1 MTFNAWQLPGVANKY
16 SVEESI
22 MSDKPSPYSYRVKS
36 IKKIIDGD
44 TFDCI
49 MDLGFDVLLEA
60 RVRMMGIDTP
70 ESRTR
75 DLEEK
80 KFGLLAKEYLTM
92 KLEAEDIIVRTEV
105 DNEKGK
111 FGRILGWVWADGV
124 NVNQQMIDENIA
136 VAYHGQSKDDIEQAH
151 LENRKILQEQGK
163 I

>member
-1 MTFNAWQLPGVANKY
+1 
-16 SVEESI
+16 

-49 MDLGFDVLLEA
+49 LDLGFDVLLEA

-80 KFGLLAKEYLTM
+80 KFGLLAKEYLTE
-92 KLEAEDIIVRTEV
+92 KLDTEDIIVTTEV

-111 FGRILGWVWADGV
+111 FGRILGWVWCNGV
-124 NVNQQMIDENIA
+124 NINNQLIDEHMA
-136 VAYHGQSKDDIEQAH
+136 VAYHGQSKDDIEQQH
-151 LENRKILQEQGK
+151 LANRTILQEQGK
-163 I
+163 V

>member
-1 MTFNAWQLPGVANKY
+1 MA
-16 SVEESI
+16 
-22 MSDKPSPYSYRVKS
+22 DKPQPYSYRVKS
-36 IKKIIDGD
+36 IVKIIDGD

-80 KFGLLAKEYLTM
+80 KFGLLAKEYLM
-92 KLEAEDIIVRTEV
+92 EKLDGEELIVTTEV

-124 NVNQQMIDENIA
+124 NINKQMIIDHMA
-136 VAYHGQSKDDIEQAH
+136 VAYEGQSKDDVEQEH
-151 LENRKILQEQGK
+151 LKNREILKEQGK
-163 I
+163 V

>member
-1 MTFNAWQLPGVANKY
+1 
-16 SVEESI
+16 

-80 KFGLLAKEYLTM
+80 KFGLLAKEYLTE
-92 KLEAEDIIVRTEV
+92 KLDTEDIIVTTEV

-111 FGRILGWVWADGV
+111 FGRILGWVWCNGV
-124 NVNQQMIDENIA
+124 NINNQMIDEHMA
-136 VAYHGQSKDDIEQAH
+136 VAYHGQSKNDIEQQH
-151 LENRKILQEQGK
+151 LANRTILQEQGK
-163 I
+163 V

>member
-1 MTFNAWQLPGVANKY
+1 MA
-16 SVEESI
+16 
-22 MSDKPSPYSYRVKS
+22 DKPQPYSYRVKS
-36 IKKIIDGD
+36 IVKIIDGD

-49 MDLGFDVLLEA
+49 LDLGFDVLLEA

-80 KFGLLAKEYLTM
+80 KFGLLAKEYLTE
-92 KLEAEDIIVRTEV
+92 KLATEDLIVTTEV

-111 FGRILGWVWADGV
+111 FGRILGWVWANGI
-124 NVNQQMIDENIA
+124 NVNKQMIDENMA

-151 LENRKILQEQGK
+151 LNNRAILQEQGK
-163 I
+163 V

>member
-1 MTFNAWQLPGVANKY
+1 
-16 SVEESI
+16 

-36 IKKIIDGD
+36 IKKVIDGD

-49 MDLGFDVLLEA
+49 IDLGFDVLLEA
-60 RVRMMGIDTP
+60 RVRMMGMDTP

-111 FGRILGWVWADGV
+111 FGRILGWVWANGV
-124 NVNQQMIDENIA
+124 NINQQMIDENMA

-151 LENRKILQEQGK
+151 LNNRKILQEQGK
-163 I
+163 V

>member
-1 MTFNAWQLPGVANKY
+1 
-16 SVEESI
+16 

-36 IKKIIDGD
+36 IKKVIDGD

-60 RVRMMGIDTP
+60 RVRMMGMDTP

-111 FGRILGWVWADGV
+111 FGRILGWVWADDV
-124 NVNQQMIDENIA
+124 NINQQMIDENMA

-151 LENRKILQEQGK
+151 LNNRKILQEQGK
-163 I
+163 V

>member
-1 MTFNAWQLPGVANKY
+1 
-16 SVEESI
+16 

-80 KFGLLAKEYLTM
+80 KFGLLAKEYLTE
-92 KLEAEDIIVRTEV
+92 KLDTEDIIVTTEV

-111 FGRILGWVWADGV
+111 FGRILGWVWCNGV
-124 NVNQQMIDENIA
+124 NINNQMIDEHMA
-136 VAYHGQSKDDIEQAH
+136 VAYHGQSKDDIEQQH
-151 LENRKILQEQGK
+151 LDNRTILQEQGK
-163 I
+163 V

>member
-1 MTFNAWQLPGVANKY
+1 M
-16 SVEESI
+16 

-80 KFGLLAKEYLTM
+80 KFGLLAKEYLTE
-92 KLEAEDIIVRTEV
+92 KLATEDIIVTTEV

-124 NVNQQMIDENIA
+124 NVNQNMIDENMA

-151 LENRKILQEQGK
+151 LNNRTILKEQGK

>member
-1 MTFNAWQLPGVANKY
+1 MA
-16 SVEESI
+16 
-22 MSDKPSPYSYRVKS
+22 DKPQPYSYRVKS

-80 KFGLLAKEYLTM
+80 KFGLLAKEYLTE
-92 KLEAEDIIVRTEV
+92 KLATEDLIVTTEV

-111 FGRILGWVWADGV
+111 FGRILGWVWADGI
-124 NVNQQMIDENIA
+124 NVNQNMIDENMA

-151 LENRKILQEQGK
+151 LNNRTILREQGK

>member
-1 MTFNAWQLPGVANKY
+1 
-16 SVEESI
+16 

-80 KFGLLAKEYLTM
+80 KFGLLAKEYLTE
-92 KLEAEDIIVRTEV
+92 KLATEDLIVTTEV

-111 FGRILGWVWADGV
+111 FGRILGWVWANGI
-124 NVNQQMIDENIA
+124 NVNKQMIDENMA

-151 LENRKILQEQGK
+151 LNNRTILKEQGK

>member
-1 MTFNAWQLPGVANKY
+1 
-16 SVEESI
+16 

-36 IKKIIDGD
+36 IKKVIDGD

-60 RVRMMGIDTP
+60 RVRMMGMDTP

-111 FGRILGWVWADGV
+111 FGRILGWVWANGV
-124 NVNQQMIDENIA
+124 NINQQMIDENMA

-151 LENRKILQEQGK
+151 LNNRKILQEQGK
-163 I
+163 V

>member
-1 MTFNAWQLPGVANKY
+1 MA
-16 SVEESI
+16 
-22 MSDKPSPYSYRVKS
+22 DKPQPYSYRVKS
-36 IKKIIDGD
+36 IVKIIDGD

-80 KFGLLAKEYLTM
+80 KFGLLAKEYLM
-92 KLEAEDIIVRTEV
+92 EKLDGEELVVTTEV

-124 NVNQQMIDENIA
+124 NVNNQMIIDHMA
-136 VAYHGQSKDDIEQAH
+136 VAYEGQSKDDVEQEH
-151 LENRKILQEQGK
+151 LKNREILKEQGK
-163 I
+163 V

>member
-1 MTFNAWQLPGVANKY
+1 MC
-16 SVEESI
+16 
-22 MSDKPSPYSYRVKS
+22 DKPSPYSYRVKS

-49 MDLGFDVLLEA
+49 LDLGFDVLLEA
-60 RVRMMGIDTP
+60 RVRMKGIDTP

-80 KFGLLAKEYLTM
+80 KFGLLAKEYLIM
-92 KLEAEDIIVRTEV
+92 KLEAEDLIVTTEV

-124 NVNQQMIDENIA
+124 NINQQMIDENMA

-151 LENRKILQEQGK
+151 LDNRKILQEQGK
-163 I
+163 V

>member
-1 MTFNAWQLPGVANKY
+1 
-16 SVEESI
+16 

-80 KFGLLAKEYLTM
+80 KFGLLAKEYLTE
-92 KLEAEDIIVRTEV
+92 KLATEDIIVTTEV

-124 NVNQQMIDENIA
+124 NVNQNMIDENMA

-151 LENRKILQEQGK
+151 LNNRTILKEQGK

>member
-1 MTFNAWQLPGVANKY
+1 
-16 SVEESI
+16 

-36 IKKIIDGD
+36 IKKVIDGD

-60 RVRMMGIDTP
+60 RVRMMGMDTP

-80 KFGLLAKEYLTM
+80 KFGFLAKEWLTDH
-92 KLEAEDIIVRTEV
+92 LSDSIIITTVV

-111 FGRILGWVWADGV
+111 FGRILGTVWAEGI
-124 NVNQQMIDENIA
+124 NINEQMIDEHMA
-136 VAYHGQSKDDIEQAH
+136 VRYHGQAKSDIETEH
-151 LENRKILQEQGK
+151 LENRRILQEQGK
-163 I
+163 V

>member
-1 MTFNAWQLPGVANKY
+1 
-16 SVEESI
+16 

-80 KFGLLAKEYLTM
+80 KFGLLAKEYLTE
-92 KLEAEDIIVRTEV
+92 KLATEDIIVTTEV

-124 NVNQQMIDENIA
+124 NVNQNMIDENMA

-151 LENRKILQEQGK
+151 LNNRTILQEQGK
-163 I
+163 V

>member
-1 MTFNAWQLPGVANKY
+1 MA
-16 SVEESI
+16 
-22 MSDKPSPYSYRVKS
+22 DKPLPYSYRVKS
-36 IKKIIDGD
+36 IVKIIDGD

-80 KFGLLAKEYLTM
+80 KFGLLAKEYLM
-92 KLEAEDIIVRTEV
+92 EKLDGEELIVTTEV

-124 NVNQQMIDENIA
+124 NINNQMIIDHMA
-136 VAYHGQSKDDIEQAH
+136 VAYEGQSKDDVEQEH
-151 LENRKILQEQGK
+151 LKNREILKEQGK
-163 I
+163 V

>member
-1 MTFNAWQLPGVANKY
+1 
-16 SVEESI
+16 

-80 KFGLLAKEYLTM
+80 KFGLLAKEYLTE
-92 KLEAEDIIVRTEV
+92 KLDTEDIIVTTEV

-111 FGRILGWVWADGV
+111 FGRILGWVWCNGV
-124 NVNQQMIDENIA
+124 NINNQMIDEHMA
-136 VAYHGQSKDDIEQAH
+136 VAYHGQSKDDIEQQH
-151 LENRKILQEQGK
+151 PIQ
-163 I
+163 